1 MLERLCEA
9 AENLPGPLL
18 ALTGEIQRTGLIR
31 PRPSQPSFFLDTGG
45 LSRAQAARAWH
56 WVAARELAA
65 FEPALIG
72 GAKLAAWLAP
82 WGDRELVAAVVAGYE
97 KSFE

>member
-1 MLERLCEA
+1 M
-9 AENLPGPLL
+9 
-18 ALTGEIQRTGLIR
+18 
-31 PRPSQPSFFLDTGG
+31 
-45 LSRAQAARAWH
+45 SRAQPARAWH

-72 GAKLAAWLAP
+72 GAKLVALLAP
-82 WGDRELVAAVVAGYE
+82 WVDRELAAAVVAGFE